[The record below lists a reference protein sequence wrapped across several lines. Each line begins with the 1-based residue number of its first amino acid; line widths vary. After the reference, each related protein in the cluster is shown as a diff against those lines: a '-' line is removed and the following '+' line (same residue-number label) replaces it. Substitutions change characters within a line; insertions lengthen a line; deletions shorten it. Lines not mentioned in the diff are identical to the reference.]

1 MVRTAKLL
9 EPSSVRRLTPL
20 SRMPAARRFI
30 GVAKPYAQASVENNK
45 LRGERALRVT
55 PWYTKKYRV
64 PYTFNIWSSRFGG
77 VVNLSGLLGGKDLLL
92 LSNLIFSIEFI

>member
-9 EPSSVRRLTPL
+9 EPSSVRRLTPV

-64 PYTFNIWSSRFGG
+64 PYSSASPDSRDRPRARHMATNNTSQTIAIL
-77 VVNLSGLLGGKDLLL
+77 NLR
-92 LSNLIFSIEFI
+92 NLYCIV